1 VDFDE
6 FNRIQRSVA
15 AAIGDSGARSLREAD
30 SLTKALGE
38 SAARS
43 LRGTDSLTKALG
55 ESTARSLRE
64 TDSLAKAMGESAA
77 RSLQETDSLAKAL
90 GESTARSLRE
100 TDSLAKAMGESAA
113 QSLRETDSLAK
124 AMGESAARS
133 LREVD
138 MIQGFREMDSVA
150 HSARLMGEVTSSLHD
165 NTFKY
170 IELVES
176 LQRNLRLQNLGSA
189 GITSTFRELLRQ
201 AEYKDW
207 TSSIAEVAKQVGLAY
222 DLVRRSGIEELR
234 NRAELLGNLASGS
247 PVLGML
253 TRDLVSSAYAGTLT
267 PALVNGFGLELMS
280 YIEGAEAADSEEA
293 VEGFLQAFLAWL
305 LVQAQRVPGTKV
317 SGEAIFSIFLT
328 VLTLLDSRYLDKQND
343 RLVKEEARKAKEETL
358 IEMRDMEARLTEK
371 FAQMETAGR
380 KEYIIVQAAN
390 LRKGPGKNFES
401 LRVLPPNLLVEEIER
416 DGEWSHVQYFDYAEG
431 EARDGWISITLLVAR
446 HDDDER

>member
-15 AAIGDSGARSLREAD
+15 AAMGDSATRSLREAD
-30 SLTKALGE
+30 SLTKAIGE
-38 SAARS
+38 SA
-43 LRGTDSLTKALG
+43 SLTKAI
-55 ESTARSLRE
+55 
-64 TDSLAKAMGESAA
+64 GESA
-77 RSLQETDSLAKAL
+77 SLTKAI
-90 GESTARSLRE
+90 
-100 TDSLAKAMGESAA
+100 
-113 QSLRETDSLAK
+113 
-124 AMGESAARS
+124 GESAARS

-138 MIQGFREMDSVA
+138 MTQGFREMDSVA
-150 HSARLMGEVTSSLHD
+150 NSARLMGKVANNLHD
-165 NTFKY
+165 NAFKY
-170 IELVES
+170 IELEES
-176 LQRNLRLQNLGSA
+176 LQRNLRLQNLEPA

-222 DLVRRSGIEELR
+222 DLVHRSGIEELR
-234 NRAELLGNLASGS
+234 NSAELLGNLASGS

-253 TRDLVSSAYAGTLT
+253 ARDLVSSAYAGTLT
-267 PALVNGFGLELMS
+267 PALVNGFGSELMS

-293 VEGFLQAFLAWL
+293 VVEFLQAFFAWIL
-305 LVQAQRVPGTKV
+305 LQAQRLPGTKV
-317 SGEAIFSIFLT
+317 SAGAIFGLLMA
-328 VLTLLDSRYLDKQND
+328 VLPLLDARYLDKQND
-343 RLVKEEARKAKEETL
+343 RLVQEEARKAKEEILSDMREMETRL
-358 IEMRDMEARLTEK
+358 IEKL
-371 FAQMETAGR
+371 AQMETAGR